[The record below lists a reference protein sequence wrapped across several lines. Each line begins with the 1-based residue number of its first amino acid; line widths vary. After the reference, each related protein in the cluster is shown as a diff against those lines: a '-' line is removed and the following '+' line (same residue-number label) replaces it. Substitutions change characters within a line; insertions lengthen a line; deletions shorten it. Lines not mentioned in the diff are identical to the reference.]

1 MNKNDIERSKK
12 LKQLIISKI
21 NQQGSISIAEYI
33 EQALYHPTLGYYMQ
47 DSMHIGKDFI
57 TAPQLGPWLANCI
70 GHCWQK
76 IHNKVDTIIEFG
88 PGSGQMCLDF
98 LLYCKKYK
106 VLPKNYYL
114 IELSPG
120 LKKQQ
125 QHLLKNLNIKT
136 NIEWLT
142 TPPTTKC
149 LIIANE
155 FFDAWPVEQFIIQK
169 DIEQRRVKCNQEN
182 NLIFCNNPLSKN
194 NSIYNAVK
202 NLYITNKPYYSEIQ
216 LNYAQWFSD
225 QYQKSSVGGMIILDY
240 GMHQKAYYAKDRY
253 QGTIQCFTQHR
264 AHSDFLSYPGLQDIT
279 AQIDFTSLKNEAC
292 KAGWQIAGYSSQAQF
307 MLQNGLDKILT
318 TTDLSIE
325 DKLAIKQ
332 LLMPSEMGEAF
343 KVIGFTKNLAV
354 DWFKDHNKQEILT

>member
-21 NQQGSISIAEYI
+21 KQQESISIAEYI
-33 EQALYHPTLGYYMQ
+33 EQALYNRTLGYYMQ
-47 DSMHIGKDFI
+47 DSMQIGKDFI
-57 TAPQLGPWLANCI
+57 TAPHLGPWLAACI
-70 GHCWQK
+70 GNCWKK
-76 IHNKVDTIIEFG
+76 IHNQVDTVIEFG
-88 PGSGQMCLDF
+88 PGSGQLCLDF
-98 LLYCKKYK
+98 LIYCKKHNI
-106 VLPKNYYL
+106 LPKNYYL
-114 IELSPG
+114 IELSCG

-125 QHLLKNLNIKT
+125 KNLLKSLNIET

-142 TPPTTKC
+142 QPPTTKC

-155 FFDAWPVEQFIIQK
+155 FFDAWPVEQFIIKQ
-169 DIEQRRVKCNQEN
+169 DIEQRRVTTDKDN
-182 NLIFCNNPLSKN
+182 NLIFCSKN
-194 NSIYNAVK
+194 IPNNSQ
-202 NLYITNKPYYSEIQ
+202 LYSSVQKLCITNNPYYSEIQ
-216 LNYAQWFSD
+216 LNYARWFTD
-225 QYQKSSVGGMIILDY
+225 QYQKSIIGGMIILDY
-240 GMHQKAYYAKDRY
+240 GMHQNAYYAEDRY

-279 AQIDFTSLKNEAC
+279 SQIDFTALKNQAC

-307 MLQNGLDKILT
+307 MLQNGLDKLLT

-354 DWFKDHNKQEILT
+354 NWFKDHNRQDILI